1 MPVRNGEKFLDQAKK
16 GLISNCGEFDEI
28 LIIDDG
34 STDSTNIILNS
45 WRDENSN
52 IRIINNSKSSGLV
65 SALNLGISE
74 STHKWIARFDVDDV
88 YSNDRINH
96 ARKALSKNLV
106 AVFSD
111 YSFLS
116 EKNNNLG
123 YMPGAIFKNQ
133 TYLSLITSQRTAH
146 PSVIF
151 NKDAVTEVG
160 KYLSDDYPA
169 EDISLWLRLSK
180 IGSLETIPNED
191 LKYRISGNSIT
202 GQARAQ
208 AIKMKNKLISDF
220 EFRQEIIKECIDS
233 LEDTFEK
240 YNQHS
245 YSSERFL
252 LHLRDLLIL
261 ENLGKIKIKTNFKKR
276 FFTNVLSHPKIVYSG
291 VHISAGVIR
300 RKFYRSQ
307 IYKKGLSYDD

>member
-16 GLISNCGEFDEI
+16 GLFSNCGEFDEI
-28 LIIDDG
+28 LIINDG
-34 STDSTNIILNS
+34 STDSTNLILDS
-45 WRDENSN
+45 WRDENPN
-52 IRIINNSKSSGLV
+52 IRIISNSKSSGLV

-88 YSNDRINH
+88 YAIDRIDH

-123 YMPGAIFKNQ
+123 YMPSAIFKNQ
-133 TYLSLITSQRTAH
+133 TYLSLVTSQRTAH

-151 NKDAVTEVG
+151 NKDAVIEVD
-160 KYLSDDYPA
+160 KYLLDDYPA
-169 EDISLWLRLSK
+169 EDISLWLRLSN
-180 IGSLETIPNED
+180 IGSLETIPSED

-202 GQARAQ
+202 SRSRAK
-208 AIKMKNKLISDF
+208 AIKIKDKLIFDF
-220 EFRQEIIKECIDS
+220 EFQQEIIKECIDS

-240 YNQHS
+240 YKEHS
-245 YSSERFL
+245 YSSERYL

-261 ENLGKIKIKTNFKKR
+261 ENLGKIKLNTNFKKR
-276 FFTNVLSHPKIVYSG
+276 FFMNVVSHPKIIYSG
-291 VHISAGVIR
+291 LNISVDVMK
-300 RKFYRSQ
+300 RKFYRSK
-307 IYKKGLSYDD
+307 IYKEGLL